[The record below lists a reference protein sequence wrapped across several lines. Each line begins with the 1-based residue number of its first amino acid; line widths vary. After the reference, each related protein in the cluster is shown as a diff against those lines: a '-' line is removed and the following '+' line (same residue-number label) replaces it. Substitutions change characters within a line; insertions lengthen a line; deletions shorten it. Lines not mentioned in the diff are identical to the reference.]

1 MAHIIPLDLRN
12 RTVEERFE
20 KVRTHYEQ
28 AYRVKF
34 RRVPKE
40 ADVDYLIWAY
50 ERLSL
55 DRTNHFREKPG
66 LKEKYDHFREQLVTR
81 PTASR
86 RFLLSPEKSNDIANS
101 SEPVW
106 RRP

>member
-34 RRVPKE
+34 KRIPKE

-50 ERLSL
+50 ERLHL
-55 DRTNHFREKPG
+55 DRVNHFRDKPG
-66 LKEKYDHFREQLVTR
+66 LKEKYDHFREQLVTS
-81 PTASR
+81 PTATR
-86 RFLLSPEKSNDIANS
+86 RCLSSLEKSNDIVGS
-101 SEPVW
+101 SGPVW